1 MKNVINVI
9 VERDEDGDIFAR
21 MKGSGF
27 LLTTVG
33 KNIEEIEFNLKD
45 LLQDYLENEGKV
57 NPDWK
62 GLTVND
68 IALEYEYDLS
78 VFFESFDM
86 LKISSVA
93 GKAGINASLMRQ
105 YASGVKH
112 PSRQQ
117 VAKIEQ
123 TIHGLGESLRQ
134 VRLF

>member
-1 MKNVINVI
+1 MTTILNVI

-33 KNIEEIEFNLKD
+33 KDMEEIEFNLKD
-45 LLQDYLENEGKV
+45 LLQDYLENEGCD
-57 NPDWK
+57 NLDWK
-62 GLTVND
+62 GLTIND
-68 IALEYEYDLS
+68 ITLEYEYDLS

-123 TIHGLGESLRQ
+123 TLHGLGESLRQ
-134 VRLF
+134 IRLV

>member
-1 MKNVINVI
+1 MTTTLNVI
-9 VERDEDGDIFAR
+9 VERDQDGDIFAR

-33 KNIEEIEFNLKD
+33 KDMDEVEFNLKD
-45 LLQDYLENEGKV
+45 LLQDYLENEGKE
-57 NPDWK
+57 NLDWK
-62 GLTVND
+62 DLTVND
-68 IALEYEYDLS
+68 VDFEYEYDLS

-117 VAKIEQ
+117 VNKIEQ

>member
-1 MKNVINVI
+1 MTTTLNVI
-9 VERDEDGDIFAR
+9 VERDQDGDIFAR

-33 KNIEEIEFNLKD
+33 KDMDEVEFNLKD
-45 LLQDYLENEGKV
+45 LLQDYLENEGKE
-57 NPDWK
+57 NLDWK
-62 GLTVND
+62 DLTVND
-68 IALEYEYDLS
+68 IDFEYEYDLS

-117 VAKIEQ
+117 VNKIEQ

>member
-1 MKNVINVI
+1 MSNILNVI

-21 MKGSGF
+21 MKASGF

-33 KNIEEIEFNLKD
+33 KDMEEIEFNLKD
-45 LLQDYLENEGKV
+45 LLQDYLENEGSD
-57 NPDWK
+57 NLDWK
-62 GLTVND
+62 GLTIND
-68 IALEYEYDLS
+68 ITLEYEYDLS

-93 GKAGINASLMRQ
+93 AKAGINASLMRQ

-123 TIHGLGESLRQ
+123 TLHGLGESLRQ
-134 VRLF
+134 IRLV

>member
-68 IALEYEYDLS
+68 IAFEYEYDLS

>member
-1 MKNVINVI
+1 MTVNVIL
-9 VERDEDGDIFAR
+9 ERDEDGSIFAR

-33 KNIEEIEFNLKD
+33 KDLEEIDFNLKD
-45 LLQDYLENEGKV
+45 LLQDYLEHEGKE
-57 NPDWK
+57 NKDWN
-62 GLTVND
+62 GLKIND
-68 IALEYEYDLS
+68 ISFEYEYDLS

-105 YASGVKH
+105 YASGIKN

-117 VAKIEQ
+117 VAKIEK
-123 TIHGLGESLRQ
+123 TLHRLGAALSQ
-134 VRLF
+134 VRLM

>member
-62 GLTVND
+62 DLTVND

>member
-1 MKNVINVI
+1 MKMTLNII
-9 VERDEDGDIFAR
+9 VERNEDGDIFAR

-33 KNIEEIEFNLKD
+33 KSMDEIEFNLKD
-45 LLQDYLENEGKV
+45 LLQDYLENEGKD
-57 NPDWK
+57 NLDWK
-62 GLTVND
+62 GLTIND
-68 IALEYEYDLS
+68 ISFEYEYDLS

-117 VAKIEQ
+117 VTKIEQ

>member
-1 MKNVINVI
+1 MKMTLNVI

-33 KNIEEIEFNLKD
+33 KNMDEIEFNLKD
-45 LLQDYLENEGKV
+45 LLQDYLENEGKE
-57 NPDWK
+57 NLDWK
-62 GLTVND
+62 GLNIND
-68 IALEYEYDLS
+68 ITFEYEYDLS

-117 VAKIEQ
+117 VTKIEQ

>member
-33 KNIEEIEFNLKD
+33 KDMEEIEFNLKD
-45 LLQDYLENEGKV
+45 LLQDYLENEGKA
-57 NPDWK
+57 NTDWK
-62 GLTVND
+62 DLTVND
-68 IALEYEYDLS
+68 IAFEYEYDLS

>member
-1 MKNVINVI
+1 MTVNVIL
-9 VERDEDGDIFAR
+9 ERDEDGSIFAR

-33 KNIEEIEFNLKD
+33 KDLEEIDFNLKD
-45 LLQDYLENEGKV
+45 LLQDYLEHEGKE
-57 NPDWK
+57 NKDWNN
-62 GLTVND
+62 LTIKD
-68 IALEYEYDLS
+68 IAFEYEYDLS

-105 YASGVKH
+105 YASGIKN

-117 VAKIEQ
+117 VAKIEK
-123 TIHGLGESLRQ
+123 TLHGLGAALSQ
-134 VRLF
+134 VRLM

>member
-1 MKNVINVI
+1 MTINVI

-33 KNIEEIEFNLKD
+33 KDMEEIEFNLKD
-45 LLQDYLENEGKV
+45 LLQDYLENEGCD
-57 NPDWK
+57 NLDWK
-62 GLTVND
+62 GLTIND
-68 IALEYEYDLS
+68 ITLEYEYDLS

-93 GKAGINASLMRQ
+93 DKAGINASLMRQ

-123 TIHGLGESLRQ
+123 TLHGLGESLRQ
-134 VRLF
+134 IRLV

>member
-1 MKNVINVI
+1 MTVNVIL
-9 VERDEDGDIFAR
+9 ERDEDGSIFAR

-33 KNIEEIEFNLKD
+33 KNLEEIDFNLKD
-45 LLQDYLENEGKV
+45 LLQDYLEHEGKE
-57 NPDWK
+57 NKDWN
-62 GLTVND
+62 GLKIND
-68 IALEYEYDLS
+68 ISFEYEYDLS

-105 YASGVKH
+105 YASGIKN

-117 VAKIEQ
+117 VAKIEK
-123 TIHGLGESLRQ
+123 TLHRLGAALSQ
-134 VRLF
+134 VRLM

>member
-1 MKNVINVI
+1 MKTVINVI

-21 MKGSGF
+21 MKSSGF

-33 KNIEEIEFNLKD
+33 KNMEEIEFNIKD
-45 LLQDYLENEGKV
+45 LLKDYLENEGKA
-57 NPDWK
+57 NSDWN

-68 IALEYEYDLS
+68 ITFEYEYDLS

-93 GKAGINASLMRQ
+93 GRSGINASLMRQ